1 MARNKLSLRKRRELA
16 KKAEAKEFQHE
27 LTSNA
32 TEFITSFILPRLMA
46 SAQMVAPGVSKL
58 PTMTIDKGDSGY
70 YFQIG
75 RYKNAMPIDTINADI
90 IQEALSL
97 APAYQLIPAGNA
109 DTAYFSMPLELD

>member
-1 MARNKLSLRKRRELA
+1 MDNKKRLSLRKRRELA

-32 TEFITSFILPRLMA
+32 TEFITSFVLPRLMA
-46 SAQMVAPGVSKL
+46 SAQMVVPGVSKL
-58 PTMTIDKGDSGY
+58 PTMTIDKADSGY

-75 RYKNAMPIDTINADI
+75 RYKNAMPFDPINADI

-97 APAYQLIPAGNA
+97 APAYELIPAGNA
-109 DTAYFSMPLELD
+109 DKAYFSMPID